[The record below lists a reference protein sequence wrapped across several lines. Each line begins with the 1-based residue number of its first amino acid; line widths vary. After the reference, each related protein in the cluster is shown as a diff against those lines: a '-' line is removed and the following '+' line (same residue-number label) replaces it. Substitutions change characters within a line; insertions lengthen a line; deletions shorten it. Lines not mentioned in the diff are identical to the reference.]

1 MTSITALLKDYRGGI
16 SGLLLFTGLLCWGNS
31 LWIAG
36 KAVVAQ
42 QLIESAWKST
52 LSEGHAVKPW
62 PWADTWP
69 VAAME
74 FPSQNETL
82 FALAGSTG
90 TSLAFGPGHLDGTA
104 LPEEPGT
111 KVFSAHRDTHFSFLE
126 NIAIGEIFHLQSNNG
141 VWQSYRVTE
150 KTIVDSTKTQ
160 WMIDQNRNEVHLIT
174 CYPFNS
180 ATLNPDRR
188 FVVVAAQ
195 V

>member
-1 MTSITALLKDYRGGI
+1 MTAFTVLLNDYRRKLSALLLI
-16 SGLLLFTGLLCWGNS
+16 AGLLCWGNTA
-31 LWIAG
+31 WIAG
-36 KAVVAQ
+36 KALLAQ
-42 QLIESAWKST
+42 LLIESAWSTT

-74 FPSQNETL
+74 FPTQNETL

-104 LPEEPGT
+104 LPEERGT
-111 KVFSAHRDTHFSFLE
+111 KVFSAHRDTHFRFLE
-126 NIAIGEIFHLQSNNG
+126 KVTIGEIFHLQSNNG
-141 VWQSYRVTE
+141 LWQSYRVTK
-150 KTIVDSTKTQ
+150 KTVVDSTKTQ

-174 CYPFNS
+174 CYPFDS
-180 ATLNPDRR
+180 VALNPTRR
-188 FVVVAAQ
+188 FVVIASQ